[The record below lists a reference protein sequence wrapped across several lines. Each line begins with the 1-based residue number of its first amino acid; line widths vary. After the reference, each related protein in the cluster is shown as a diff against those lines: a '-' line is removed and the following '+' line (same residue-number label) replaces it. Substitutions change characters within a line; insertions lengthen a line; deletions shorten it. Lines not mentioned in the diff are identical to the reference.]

1 MDCGLSSFLRT
12 IMRKS
17 RALLPLSRTHAV
29 CIADKRTSVYFVSN
43 EEDETQN
50 ENKMEAVTMAAER
63 NRENKNRE

>member
-1 MDCGLSSFLRT
+1 MV
-12 IMRKS
+12 KS

-29 CIADKRTSVYFVSN
+29 CIADKRKSVYFLSN

-50 ENKMEAVTMAAER
+50 ENKMEAVTMAVER